1 VGEPAFH
8 SATFDAI
15 GVTNQVTVTD
25 RRALAPALAIA
36 EAEVA
41 ALDLACS
48 RFRGDSEL
56 ALLNGS
62 RGRPTTVSPLL
73 LAALQVAL
81 GAARDTD
88 GLVDPTVGA
97 AMRGIGY
104 DSDFAVVVARGTHP
118 TFTLVPAAGWRSVQ
132 VDAEHARVRLR
143 RGTELD
149 LGATAKAFAAD
160 RIAASISASTGSD
173 VLVSL
178 GGDIAVQG
186 APPGGWPILVTDD
199 HRTAGGCGHTA
210 GGPGQ
215 TVAILEGGLATSS
228 TTVRRWRAG
237 RVEAHHIVDP
247 ATGAPAAEHWRT
259 ISVAAP
265 TCVEA
270 NTAATA
276 AIVEGARAVAWLE
289 ARGHAARLVAVDGF
303 VVRVGDWPLTD
314 DSQAT
319 RRPLP
324 PRSSLMSSNPIENR
338 RHP

>member
-1 VGEPAFH
+1 VGEPAFY
-8 SATFDAI
+8 SATFAAI
-15 GVTNQVTVTD
+15 GITNQVTVTE
-25 RRALAPALAIA
+25 RGALPDALAIA

-48 RFRGDSEL
+48 RFRDDSEL
-56 ALLNGS
+56 TLLNGS
-62 RGRPTTVSPLL
+62 RGRPKTVSPLL

-81 GAARDTD
+81 GAAETTG

-97 AMRGIGY
+97 AMRSIGY
-104 DSDFAVVVARGTHP
+104 DSDFAVVVGRGAQP
-118 TFTLVPAAGWRSVQ
+118 AFTLVPATGWRSVQ
-132 VDAEHARVRLR
+132 VDAEHSLVRLR

-160 RIAASISASTGSD
+160 RIAALISESLGSN

-178 GGDIAVQG
+178 GGDIAVRG
-186 APPGGWPILVTDD
+186 APAGGWPILVTDD
-199 HRTAGGCGHTA
+199 HRSRNGS
-210 GGPGQ
+210 GQ
-215 TVAILEGGLATSS
+215 TVALTEGGLATSS

-237 RVEAHHIVDP
+237 RVDAHHIVDP

-289 ARGHAARLVAVDGF
+289 GRGHAARLVAVDGS
-303 VVRVGDWPLTD
+303 VVHVGGWPLTD

-338 RHP
+338 RHQ